1 MKLLFSCALL
11 LLATGQAAASK
22 KHHRQLTGG
31 SCLGDISNGLVTGCG
46 TTDCL
51 TCANALSDN
60 SGSSGSGSGSGSDDR
75 RLGRSDNS
83 GSDDSGSNDKVL
95 EAKLIFNDDLSECV
109 MGSTVKVDL
118 KIELDNKS
126 DNTLFDLGLWIAT
139 VDGAAETTGECTQV
153 FFPDGGDTDA
163 GQLPNVG
170 EKECGDLE
178 NGMKTL
184 KLEKVSVE
192 CKPNTD
198 HKLDIDYCVSYKKPE
213 VVVGTNMCDTCSAN
227 QGGTKPKKLT
237 FEYTGVNS
245 NANTQGDKGTS
256 SVPIATG
263 LSSVRIVTKEKNKV
277 YFDDT
282 VQKGNTFVVEDSDK
296 LNSNIITEIFD
307 ENNKVIQTIQFH
319 TSCSV
324 PIVAGEEFGQI
335 KLVSAVRNND
345 DGSSCGVSID
355 RRFLTEERCTSNDR
369 APGSK
374 SQCACAKLKTVS

>member
-22 KHHRQLTGG
+22 KHHRQLTEGT
-31 SCLGDISNGLVTGCG
+31 CLGDISKGLVAECDA
-46 TTDCL
+46 TDCL
-51 TCANALSDN
+51 TCANALSDE
-60 SGSSGSGSGSGSDDR
+60 D
-75 RLGRSDNS
+75 
-83 GSDDSGSNDKVL
+83 VL
-95 EAKLIFNDDLSECV
+95 KATLIFDDDLSQCL

-163 GQLPNVG
+163 GQLPDIG
-170 EKECGDLE
+170 ENTCGDLAQ
-178 NGMKTL
+178 GSKML
-184 KLEKVSVE
+184 KLEEVSVE
-192 CKPNTD
+192 CKMNNENDVNPN
-198 HKLDIDYCVSYKKPE
+198 LVIDYCISYKKPE
-213 VVVGTNMCDTCSAN
+213 EVVGTNMCDTCSAN

-263 LSSVRIVTKEKNKV
+263 LSSVRIVTKGKKEV

-296 LNSNIITEIFD
+296 LNSNIDTEIFD
-307 ENNKVIQTIQFH
+307 ENNKVIQTIKFH